1 MRQYVSKYVTQF
13 PELLDLVAA
22 DDTAMQVSVRVWHL
36 CVDRR
41 FSDLYWTTKHTFV

>member
-22 DDTAMQVSVRVWHL
+22 DDTAMQVSVRVL
-36 CVDRR
+36 P
-41 FSDLYWTTKHTFV
+41 S